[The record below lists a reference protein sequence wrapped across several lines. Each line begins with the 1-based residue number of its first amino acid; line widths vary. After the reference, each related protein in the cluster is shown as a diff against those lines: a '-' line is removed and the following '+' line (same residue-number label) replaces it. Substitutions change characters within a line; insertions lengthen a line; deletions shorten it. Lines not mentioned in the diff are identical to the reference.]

1 MTKRQTAI
9 FLGIV
14 GAVCALEYFG
24 VIRVYA
30 QAPTPAPTIALYVSP
45 HVATFNT
52 LVPRVS
58 PFQATQSAVN
68 NCGLTTTERTTK
80 ICVTVQATDV
90 DSALPIANQ
99 YIVLFEMDDFA
110 FQKGQYKST
119 NAAGFANFKVTKGAE
134 VLFCIHATAPYST
147 ARTVQAHR
155 LSSSQ
160 HTLALWELRK
170 SK

>member
-1 MTKRQTAI
+1 MNRRQTAI
-9 FLGIV
+9 FLSIV
-14 GAVCALEYFG
+14 VSVLALEYFG

-45 HVATFNT
+45 HVSAFNT

-58 PFQATQSAVN
+58 PFQATQAAVN
-68 NCGLTTTERTTK
+68 DCSLTTSEKSTK
-80 ICVTVQATDV
+80 ICVTVKAVDV
-90 DSALPIANQ
+90 DSTVPVANQ
-99 YIVLFEMDDFA
+99 YVVLFEMDDFA

-147 ARTVQAHR
+147 ARTVQSHR

-160 HTLALWELRK
+160 HTLAIWELRK